1 MGDSRR
7 YYDGRETREPFK
19 IIIHNGELAQ
29 IRQWVT
35 RHPHIETG
43 GDLFG
48 LWSKGNT
55 AVVQLVLGPG
65 NNSKRTKVSF
75 FQDEAYL
82 GKVGSHLTQ
91 QYGLCHIGE
100 WHSHHSLGLAEPSEG
115 DERTVWSNLPKYG
128 FKRFVIFIANI
139 DKTSRLETVG
149 LGCFLFE
156 TDTTTRKKYPVMP
169 GLFEVINDQAPYRR
183 LKSLLVNIYQG
194 AESTYNDSEVDV
206 KTDLVRSGAKR
217 YTGQILL
224 QERSTVQSSHQQ
236 NPVRSTEIT
245 PSLRDHS
252 TRPHPLTVDISPTL
266 NCTSFTPLWAR
277 ADQVIKK
284 LLEQLS
290 YELAGQIS
298 KEFNTITVQFLVT
311 VRGLSDTVIS
321 CRLVYD
327 GQNFLGLHVATL
339 PSYYFPITFE
349 TIGQQPSASR
359 AQFVKEQVRLYV
371 VEYISAVMRQLT
383 ERSQQMSGL
392 RPSGNATAATQS
404 AFRSN
409 QPIATSSHGIP
420 SSQVASNQIKVNPGY
435 REDSGSSTSGASPM
449 DIDQEQPL
457 MEHGHRKAILQ
468 QGQPVTRQPR
478 GQVAHQFY
486 YQPCQGVQS
495 QLTPYIAGIP
505 QPHLAA
511 STQHNPQFRPGASM

>member
-1 MGDSRR
+1 M
-7 YYDGRETREPFK
+7 
-19 IIIHNGELAQ
+19 
-29 IRQWVT
+29 T

-48 LWSKGNT
+48 LWSRANT

-65 NNSKRTKVSF
+65 KNSKRTKVSF

-82 GKVGSHLTQ
+82 RKVGSHLTQ

-115 DERTVWSNLPKYG
+115 DEKTVWSNLPKYG

-139 DKTSRLETVG
+139 DKTSRLIDKTSRLQTVG

-183 LKSLLVNIYQG
+183 LKFLLVNINQD
-194 AESTYNDSEVDV
+194 AESTNSDSEVDFE
-206 KTDLVRSGAKR
+206 TDLVKSGAKR
-217 YTGQILL
+217 NPGQILL
-224 QERSTVQSSHQQ
+224 HERFPVQPSHQQ
-236 NPVRSTEIT
+236 NPVRSTEVT

-277 ADQVIKK
+277 ADQVTKK

-290 YELAGQIS
+290 HELAGQIS

-339 PSYYFPITFE
+339 PSYYFPIAFE
-349 TIGQQPSASR
+349 TIGQQPSASL
-359 AQFVKEQVRLYV
+359 AQFVKEQVRLHV

-420 SSQVASNQIKVNPGY
+420 SPQVASNQINVNPGY
-435 REDSGSSTSGASPM
+435 REDSSSSTSGASPM

-457 MEHGHRKAILQ
+457 MEHGYRKAVLQ
-468 QGQPVTRQPR
+468 QGQPVTQQLH

-486 YQPCQGVQS
+486 HQPRQGVQS
-495 QLTPYIAGIP
+495 QPTPYFAGIP
-505 QPHLAA
+505 QPQLAA
-511 STQHNPQFRPGASM
+511 STQHGSGGQLHNP